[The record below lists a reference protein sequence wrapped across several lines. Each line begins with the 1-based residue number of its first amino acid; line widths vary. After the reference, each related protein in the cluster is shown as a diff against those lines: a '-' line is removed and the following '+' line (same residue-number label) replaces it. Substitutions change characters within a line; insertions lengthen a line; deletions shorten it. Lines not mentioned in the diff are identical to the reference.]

1 LRNASIADGV
11 KSGALILPLQ
21 SKAKRR
27 TEREQRRKVERKS
40 QKEKKKPRPKE
51 LLLQGNE
58 AVVEGALRAGCRFFA
73 GYPITPATEI
83 SEILSTRLPLVD
95 GTFIQMEDEIASLG
109 AVIGASLAGVKAMT
123 ATSGPGF
130 SLMQE
135 NLGFAIIA
143 EVPCVVVDVM
153 RGGPSTGL
161 PTSPSQSD
169 VMQARWG
176 THGDHPIIVLSAST
190 VRECYDMTIRAFNF
204 SEKFRTPV
212 ILLIDEVVGHMREKI
227 ALGDQNEIEIFNRVK
242 PTMPPEWYIPYEDT
256 PSGIPSMA
264 NFGEGYR
271 YHVTG
276 LTHDIRGFPTSRPDE
291 IGPFIARLHRK
302 ISQHFSEIQIG
313 EFFQTEDAEITV
325 VAYGCVARSA
335 KRAVIEAREKGMK
348 VGLLKLMTLWP
359 FMRSAVE
366 KVLQTSKALIVPE
379 MNMGQISREVKRVNR
394 GITKVVALNKVD
406 GTIITPGEIL
416 DRMME
421 ISDARSN

>member
-1 LRNASIADGV
+1 M
-11 KSGALILPLQ
+11 
-21 SKAKRR
+21 
-27 TEREQRRKVERKS
+27 ERKN
-40 QKEKKKPRPKE
+40 QGQRKKKSHQKE

-58 AVVEGALRAGCRFFA
+58 AVVEGALLAGCRFFA

-83 SEILSTRLPLVD
+83 SEILSVKLPQVE
-95 GTFIQMEDEIASLG
+95 GTFLQMEDEIASLG
-109 AVIGASLAGVKAMT
+109 AVIGASLAGMKSMT

-143 EVPCVVVDVM
+143 EVPCVIINVM

-161 PTSPSQSD
+161 PTFPSQSD

-176 THGDHPIIVLSAST
+176 THGDHPAIVLSAST
-190 VRECYDMTIRAFNF
+190 VRECYELTVKAFNL

-212 ILLIDEVVGHMREKI
+212 ILLIDEVVAHMREKMV
-227 ALGDQNEIEIFNRVK
+227 LSDGEEMEIFNRVK
-242 PTMPPEWYIPYEDT
+242 PTVPPEWYIPFEDT
-256 PSGIPSMA
+256 PSGIPAMA

-302 ISQHFSEIQIG
+302 ISQHFSEIQMA

-335 KRAVIEAREKGMK
+335 KRAMIEAREKGVK
-348 VGLLKLMTLWP
+348 VGLLKLVTLWP
-359 FMRSAVE
+359 FARVAVE
-366 KVLQTSKALIVPE
+366 KVLQTSRVLLVPE
-379 MNMGQISREVKRVNR
+379 MNMGQVSREVKRVNR
-394 GITKVVALNKVD
+394 GMAKVFTLNKVD
-406 GTIITPGEIL
+406 GTIISPKEIL
-416 DRMME
+416 DRIAE
-421 ISDARSN
+421 VV

>member
-1 LRNASIADGV
+1 ME
-11 KSGALILPLQ
+11 K
-21 SKAKRR
+21 
-27 TEREQRRKVERKS
+27 KS
-40 QKEKKKPRPKE
+40 QSQRKKKSHLKE

-83 SEILSTRLPLVD
+83 SEILSVKLPKVD

-109 AVIGASLAGVKAMT
+109 AVIGASLAGVKSMT

-143 EVPCVVVDVM
+143 EVPCVIVNVM

-161 PTSPSQSD
+161 PTFPSQSD

-190 VRECYDMTIRAFNF
+190 VRECYEMTIQSFNF
-204 SEKFRTPV
+204 SEKFRSPV
-212 ILLIDEVVGHMREKI
+212 ILLIDEVVAHMREKM
-227 ALGDQNEIEIFNRVK
+227 ALSDEEEIEIFNRVK
-242 PTMPPEWYIPYEDT
+242 PTVPPEWYIPFEDT
-256 PSGIPSMA
+256 PSGIPAMA

-302 ISQHFSEIQIG
+302 ISQHFSEIQMA
-313 EFFQTEDAEITV
+313 EFFQTEDADTTI
-325 VAYGCVARSA
+325 VAYGSVARSA
-335 KRAVIEAREKGMK
+335 KRAVIEAREQGLK
-348 VGLLKLMTLWP
+348 VGLLKLVRIWP
-359 FMRSAVE
+359 FERSAVE
-366 KVLQTSKALIVPE
+366 KVLQNSKTLLVPE

-394 GITKVVALNKVD
+394 GVTKVFTLNKVD
-406 GTIITPGEIL
+406 GTIITPEEIL
-416 DRMME
+416 NRIKE
-421 ISDARSN
+421 VVA

>member
-1 LRNASIADGV
+1 
-11 KSGALILPLQ
+11 
-21 SKAKRR
+21 
-27 TEREQRRKVERKS
+27 VERKS
-40 QKEKKKPRPKE
+40 QREKRKSHRKE

-83 SEILSTRLPLVD
+83 SEILSVKIPQVD

-123 ATSGPGF
+123 ATSGPGY

-143 EVPCVVVDVM
+143 EVPCVIVDVM

-161 PTSPSQSD
+161 PTMPSQSD

-190 VRECYDMTIRAFNF
+190 VRECYDMTIKAFNF

-212 ILLIDEVVGHMREKI
+212 ILLIDEVVGHMREKMT
-227 ALGDQNEIEIFNRVK
+227 LDDQEEIEIFNRAK
-242 PTMPPEWYIPYEDT
+242 PAMPPEWYIPYEDT
-256 PSGIPSMA
+256 PSGIPAMA

-302 ISQHFSEIQIG
+302 ISQHFSEIQMG
-313 EFFQTEDAEITV
+313 EFYQTEDAEMTII
-325 VAYGCVARSA
+325 AYGCVARSA
-335 KRAVIEAREKGMK
+335 KRAVIMAREKGLK
-348 VGLLKLMTLWP
+348 VGLLKLMTIWP

-366 KVLQTSKALIVPE
+366 KVVEFSKVLIVPE

-394 GITKVVALNKVD
+394 GTAKVITLNKVD
-406 GTIITPGEIL
+406 GTIITPQEIL
-416 DRMME
+416 EPMTE
-421 ISDARSN
+421 VS